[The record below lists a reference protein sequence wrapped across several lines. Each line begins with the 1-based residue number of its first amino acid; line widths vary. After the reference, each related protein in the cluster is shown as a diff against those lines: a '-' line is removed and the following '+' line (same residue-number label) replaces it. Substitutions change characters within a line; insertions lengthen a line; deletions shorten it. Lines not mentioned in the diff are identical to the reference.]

1 MSVAPIKAPENFSG
15 LSYEE
20 LELLNLDARERAT
33 EADNEELGKEYLD
46 YLVKEESV
54 KAVIVAFTDLEGK
67 FHTLDY
73 DKKFLI
79 DSHQNLTFDGSSVRG
94 YSVVNESD
102 LRLDLDW
109 SSFRWLPSD
118 IFGPDKVLVFG
129 QIKDKSGNSFP
140 SDMRSRLKDL
150 ITDLAAEKG
159 YTTNVA
165 VELEGFL
172 FRGVSV
178 EQSYTSR
185 TGFEFVSIGGY
196 YNALPK
202 DELKEFIDSVAAAQR
217 AMGFQ
222 NEKDHPEVA
231 PSQFELNYK
240 YTDAVNAADQIQI
253 YKIMARQLA
262 ASRGLTACFLPK
274 PVANINGNGM
284 HTNISISKDGR
295 NIFHDADGQDGL
307 SDLGWSCIDN
317 ILSNA
322 NELCLIMNPSVNSYR
337 RLDPAFEAPN
347 QIKSSAV
354 DRTSMVRVPLANK
367 NSARIEVRTV
377 SPCSNPY
384 MLMYSLFK
392 TMLDGSNSESI
403 TDESRKTRTKF
414 LPSNI
419 HDAIRHFKSSSYLK
433 EMLHESVHGKYAE
446 LKQESMDRCPKEL
459 GTIVKTEEILFH
471 HDVCNQYLWSNF

>member
-1 MSVAPIKAPENFSG
+1 MSITGPNNF
-15 LSYEE
+15 LDISYEE
-20 LELLNLDARERAT
+20 LEDLNLQAKERAQG
-33 EADNEELGKEYLD
+33 ADNESLAKD
-46 YLVKEESV
+46 YLSYLEKESGI
-54 KAVIVAFTDLEGK
+54 KAVIVAFSDLEGK

-79 DSHQNLTFDGSSVRG
+79 GSHKNLTFDGSSVRG

-102 LRLDLDW
+102 LRLDIDW
-109 SSFRWLPSD
+109 GSFRFLPED
-118 IFGPDKVLVFG
+118 IFGPSKVLVFG
-129 QIKDKSGNSFP
+129 QIKDKEGKAFA
-140 SDMRSRLKDL
+140 SDMRSRLKEMVEKL
-150 ITDLAAEKG
+150 SSEKG

-172 FRGVSV
+172 FRGESA
-178 EQSYTSR
+178 EQNYSSWE
-185 TGFEFVSIGGY
+185 GFDFVSIGGY

-202 DELKEFIDSVAAAQR
+202 DELKEFIDSVADAQR
-217 AMGFQ
+217 AMGFK

-231 PSQFELNYK
+231 PSQFELNYS
-240 YTDAVNAADQIQI
+240 YTDAVNAADQIQL

-262 ASRGLTACFLPK
+262 ATRGLTASFLPK

-284 HTNISISKDGR
+284 HTNISISKDGT
-295 NIFHDADGQDGL
+295 NLFYSEDGEDGL
-307 SDLGWSCIDN
+307 SELGWSCIDK

-322 NELCLIMNPSVNSYR
+322 NDLCMIMNPSVNAYR
-337 RLDPAFEAPN
+337 RLDPNFEAPN

-377 SPCSNPY
+377 SPCANPY
-384 MLMYSLFK
+384 MLMFSLLT
-392 TMLDGSNSESI
+392 TMLEGSVSDSLS
-403 TDESRKTRTKF
+403 DENRKTRTKF

-419 HDAIRHFKSSSYLK
+419 HDSIRHFKSSSYMK
-433 EMLHESVHGKYAE
+433 ELLGEAVHSKYAE
-446 LKQESMDRCPKEL
+446 LKQASMDRCPKEL

-471 HDVCNQYLWSNF
+471 HDVCNQYLWSRF